1 MDSGGAVTRSPGAVS
16 RCGGSA
22 HGYTCD
28 ITGRQRGD
36 GQRRGVRAM
45 EILKGI
51 LQAAITVVAIGGVM
65 VLVAGLFMIVFG
77 IATGLD
83 DRINN

>member
-1 MDSGGAVTRSPGAVS
+1 
-16 RCGGSA
+16 
-22 HGYTCD
+22 
-28 ITGRQRGD
+28 
-36 GQRRGVRAM
+36 M